1 MKLWI
6 SGEITADFADSYR
19 GARKR
24 LEESVNE
31 MLKSLPL
38 RSEVLK
44 WAFIAIIR
52 PDHHADYAEFSKRH
66 LDRKVLEFR
75 LKIDHQKFLVSS
87 PAQQATMILEAL
99 DRSVEMMAQ
108 MGIEEGDRAH
118 LKATLE
124 STKASLA
131 ERVT

>member
-6 SGEITADFADSYR
+6 SGEITADVADSYR

-75 LKIDHQKFLVSS
+75 LKIDYQKFLVSS